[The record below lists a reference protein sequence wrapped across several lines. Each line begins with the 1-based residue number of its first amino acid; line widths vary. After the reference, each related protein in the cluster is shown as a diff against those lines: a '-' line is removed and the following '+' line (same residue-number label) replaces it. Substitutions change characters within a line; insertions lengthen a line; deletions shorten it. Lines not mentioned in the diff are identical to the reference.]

1 MILAVDVG
9 GTKLAAARV
18 SPDGTVLEV
27 RRSATPQDADAE
39 TLWQALLAVITPLS
53 DGVTGVGVGC
63 GGPMTWPSGV
73 VSPLNIPGWRGF
85 PLRSRLCALFPGVP
99 VRVHNDAI
107 CLAVAEHWRGA
118 GRGVADM
125 LGMVVSTGVGGGL
138 ILGGRLV
145 NGGTGNAGHIGHV
158 VVEPDDGPPCGCGG
172 HGCLE
177 AVARGPALTAWAL
190 AQGWTPGG
198 QDDLGEIHAG
208 ESARA
213 VAGGCGEAGAASPLD
228 QPRPGGAVAPG
239 RVDGGAYR
247 EERAV
252 TGRMLAAD
260 ARAGDEVAV
269 AAMRRAGRALGIA
282 IASATHLCDLEL
294 VTIGGGLSQ
303 AGELLFGPLEEAL
316 REHARMEFARRLR
329 VVPASLGQEAGLI
342 GAAALIIAGD
352 TY

>member
-1 MILAVDVG
+1 MILAIDVG

-18 SPDGTVLEV
+18 SPDGAIVAAE
-27 RRSATPQDADAE
+27 RAATPQDADAE
-39 TLWQALLAVITPLS
+39 TLWQALCDLIGPLS
-53 DGVTGVGVGC
+53 ARVEGVGVGC
-63 GGPMTWPSGV
+63 GGPMEWPAGV

-85 PLRSRLCALFPGVP
+85 PLRDRLSARFPGLP
-99 VRVHNDAI
+99 VRVHNDAV

-118 GRGVADM
+118 GRGVPDM

-158 VVEPDDGPPCGCGG
+158 VVEPDGGPACGCGG

-177 AVARGPALTAWAL
+177 AVARGPALTTWAL
-190 AQGWTPGG
+190 THGWTPPR
-198 QDDLGEIHAG
+198 
-208 ESARA
+208 SP
-213 VAGGCGEAGAASPLD
+213 AGADGAEEG
-228 QPRPGGAVAPG
+228 PGGG
-239 RVDGGAYR
+239 SGGAAGVSPAEAALSGGREYR

-269 AAMRRAGRALGIA
+269 AAMRRAGRALGVA

-303 AGELLFGPLEEAL
+303 AGEPLFGPLEEAL
-316 REHARMEFARRLR
+316 REHARMGFARRLR
-329 VVPASLGQEAGLI
+329 VAPASLGQEAGLI
-342 GAAALIIAGD
+342 GAAALILAAD
-352 TY
+352 AY